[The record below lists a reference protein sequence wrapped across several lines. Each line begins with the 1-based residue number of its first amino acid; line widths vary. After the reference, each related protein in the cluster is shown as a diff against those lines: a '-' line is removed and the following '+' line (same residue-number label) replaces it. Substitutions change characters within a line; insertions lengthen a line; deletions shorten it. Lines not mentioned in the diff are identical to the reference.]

1 MDRLLGSAD
10 GKKEMIEINKSS
22 NTRQSPLMQILK
34 GGDQGGES
42 GPDDLTLD
50 AKGCT
55 ANCVMIMKDT
65 IICANAGDSRAVV
78 CNSEGQAENLSED
91 HKPDNKGEKD
101 RIYKAG
107 STVSEGRV
115 DGNLN
120 LSRSIGDLKHKQVPG
135 LSPAE

>member
-120 LSRSIGDLKHKQVPG
+120 LSRSIGDLKHK
-135 LSPAE
+135 

>member
-55 ANCVMIMKDT
+55 ANCVMIIKDT

-78 CNSEGQAENLSED
+78 CNSEG
-91 HKPDNKGEKD
+91 
-101 RIYKAG
+101 
-107 STVSEGRV
+107 
-115 DGNLN
+115 
-120 LSRSIGDLKHKQVPG
+120 
-135 LSPAE
+135 